1 MAWQN
6 VAQTMKLLASLGD
19 AMNDSG
25 KGKGKGSKGKG
36 KDNGKGKGKGKGA
49 AQAPAPMERTCRRE
63 GCRAAERK
71 QATWGGACNCHACGL
86 SLTATLPVEQLCSWA
101 YEQRLEERR
110 ASAKKD
116 AKPGQPAA
124 AAKAKAVAKPALSTE
139 QLAER
144 RTERLAALK
153 EATDKGPTPPTP
165 TEEVAQVFNASPTK
179 SVGVK
184 AQVDQPVAD
193 MCAILNEAAAEVVA
207 SVRAEVFPTTRPLKP
222 PQEVYD
228 GLLAKCSSF
237 KKDSGLQAAEA
248 ALNTSQQLIATMQA
262 SGTDPQDEILR
273 LMVAREEKQRK
284 ELEKLQAAKPSQQ
297 LRKDTLQS
305 LRADYCL
312 ALQAQADGRA
322 AGATKAK
329 DRTKARTTTVD
340 KIIEAATILK
350 NVEAEMVTELST
362 AHQERTAAKV
372 EQGAAVLELID
383 SKIEEVEDEDL
394 NFEDPDSVD
403 PTPPTDTERDRDEAQ
418 RLTGLLE
425 QQVLQFRAAA
435 AVAQAKIAEQAVALE
450 QAAANAPPPAPAD
463 TDADNDP
470 ASDLWRE
477 MKVDLALIPKL
488 ENLAPDVELQLA
500 TLAAF
505 FAAVPWGSPLP
516 AITFHVMGAHPS
528 TVHTIVGDHL
538 WREVWKEKAD
548 KITNSFMVPFSLVNV
563 LKHAVE
569 AAKVQPSDTVVAE
582 GVARLLEAK
591 KIAANRRQRNSPY

>member
-1 MAWQN
+1 MATW
-6 VAQTMKLLASLGD
+6 A
-19 AMNDSG
+19 G
-25 KGKGKGSKGKG
+25 KTACYCCGRT
-36 KDNGKGKGKGKGA
+36 KGA
-49 AQAPAPMERTCRRE
+49 ALAP
-63 GCRAAERK
+63 
-71 QATWGGACNCHACGL
+71 
-86 SLTATLPVEQLCSWA
+86 PVEQLV
-101 YEQRLEERR
+101 EKLFLEKV
-110 ASAKKD
+110 ALV
-116 AKPGQPAA
+116 KPKGKGTGKGSYKGNSKQHQQQQQAQPAA
-124 AAKAKAVAKPALSTE
+124 VAASLSKE
-139 QLAER
+139 QLAAR
-144 RTERLAALK
+144 REQRLAALK
-153 EATDKGPTPPTP
+153 TGVAPPAAPLQPTALQQ
-165 TEEVAQVFNASPTK
+165 VAAVFVEDTK

-569 AAKVQPSDTVVAE
+569 AAKVQPTDTVVAE

>member
-165 TEEVAQVFNASPTK
+165 TEEVAQVFNASQPK

-569 AAKVQPSDTVVAE
+569 AAKVQPTDTVVAE